1 MSRLLIYLPEQ
12 QNIKESSSDDD
23 RVDDYSRSSESE
35 NSDSSHYMDGLEMEI
50 ITDDFVDT

>member
-23 RVDDYSRSSESE
+23 RVDDYSKRSKSED
-35 NSDSSHYMDGLEMEI
+35 SDLSHYIDGVEMEI